1 MNDIEQAHSAKQ
13 LCTFLVDGL
22 LFGVD
27 VTQVQEVIRY
37 QEMTPVPLSS
47 DVVRGLINLR
57 GHIVSAI
64 EMRRR
69 LGLTPHADTDQ
80 PMNVVVRQHGSVI
93 SLLVDEIG
101 DVVDVDESTYE
112 APPTTLEGR
121 LKDLITGVYKLEQQ
135 LLLVLNTDS
144 ATRIGGHKHEEPAH
158 DARPS

>member
-1 MNDIEQAHSAKQ
+1 MSELEQAQSAKQ

-47 DVVRGLINLR
+47 NVVRGLINLR

-69 LGLTPHADTDQ
+69 LGLSPHADTDQ
-80 PMNVVVRQHGSVI
+80 PMNVVVRQQGSVI

-112 APPTTLEGR
+112 APPTTLDGR
-121 LKDLITGVYKLEQQ
+121 LKELITGVYKLDQQ
-135 LLLVLNTDS
+135 LLLVLDTDN
-144 ATRIGGHKHEEPAH
+144 AIRIDGHKHEGASH
-158 DARPS
+158 DARAS